1 MSAASLFRFLA
12 FTALLLGAA
21 DTVGDVMEVMEVMEV
36 ADQRPVEGSLAS
48 VQWRRMGRWRQ
59 RGSVEY
65 KTLIHNIFIPD
76 TPSKTMGAQ
85 TLYLLITSILHS
97 TVPMYQ
103 KNC

>member
-21 DTVGDVMEVMEVMEV
+21 DTVGDVIEVMEVMEV

-48 VQWRRMGRWRQ
+48 VQWRRMGRWRH